1 MRIGTAFRAFFA
13 ALFNGQ
19 TEQRIALALSETTP
33 VLEPPPVEEE
43 KPKPQKKA
51 EKPAQNAAITLL
63 AALQREARFV
73 DFVQESLDGYSD
85 VQIGAAARS
94 VHNDC
99 AKVVARFFALEPVV
113 DQPEESMVEITPDT
127 FSFYTLLGNVD
138 QKPPFSGK
146 LIHAGWKAT
155 ALELPAWTG
164 QPELAMLVAPAEVEV
179 R

>member
-19 TEQRIALALSETTP
+19 TEQRIALALSEAVP
-33 VLEPPPVEEE
+33 ALEPLAEEE

-51 EKPAQNAAITLL
+51 EKSSQNAAITLL

-85 VQIGAAARS
+85 AQIGAAARS
-94 VHNDC
+94 VHDDC
-99 AKVVARFFALEPVV
+99 AKVVARFFALESVI
-113 DQPEESMVEITPDT
+113 DQPDESTVEITPEA
-127 FSFYTLLGNVD
+127 FSFFTISGNVD

-155 ALELPAWTG
+155 ALELPEWAG